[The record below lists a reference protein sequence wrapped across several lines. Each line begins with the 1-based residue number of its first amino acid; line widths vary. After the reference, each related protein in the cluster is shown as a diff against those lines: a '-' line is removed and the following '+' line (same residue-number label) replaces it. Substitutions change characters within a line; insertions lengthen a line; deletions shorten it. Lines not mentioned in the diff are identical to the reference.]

1 MSKQNSSSLVSKLM
15 KRNLREHVPRTLL
28 FVIIVALLSGTIVAL
43 SILDTS
49 AYHNIQ
55 SFYLQQH
62 GSKGHIRIDGL
73 TNAEVQKLKDSEE
86 VEGVG
91 TSIYIGDVIDSELQ
105 GEQLELRCADEIYA
119 DYTFSEPKQGR
130 MPKEKEEIA
139 LDTGILDKFGIDH
152 SIGNRITLS
161 WKENEQIIQKT
172 FKIVGIWE
180 GSKVA
185 PNHMAWVSS
194 AILPQNL
201 EARSDSELLI
211 KKYDPEKIE
220 DILSSIGIKN
230 KDYHVNEVY
239 NEEINWSILSDTLA
253 YKVGGGAVLICA
265 FFILHSVLYIAFT
278 TDRKLYGRMKV
289 LGATSKQI
297 RKAVLYQ
304 SSLLGI
310 PGIVMGLLIGT
321 ASAKLISKVIF
332 SNLMI
337 TPKVYFV
344 YWNFILSICL
354 VYAVVMI
361 AAFGPARTAGK
372 VNPSDLLSE
381 EDNIYFNSKT
391 ERRLPGLPV
400 IFQMALYN
408 IGRNKKK
415 NLLVIFLLTLGT
427 LTLGSVYVI
436 QKSFDINIYMKEI
449 ALGDFTISERTLV
462 NTWGEYNPNGDT
474 ISSDVIKTVKN
485 LPEVYETGT
494 LYSKDISLDLPDKVY
509 NNIIQYYEQ
518 NDGEILE
525 YMKQSIGWTEGYHKT
540 KENHICPTTVFGVD
554 GIVSDKLMENS
565 RLLEGEVNKEKFL
578 SGDYVLAQGLEGIDP
593 LFEQPTYSVGDKVN
607 INGKEY
613 EVMAIISAPY
623 PVIEGKVSPGYEFN
637 LQFFMPNSQFYQ
649 LFPDS
654 AIRRYTFNVHD
665 EDKQEVQKFLEDY
678 TEKYNIPL
686 ISEKSI
692 EKEYHE
698 ETNSSMVVAK
708 IISIMFLIIGIIN
721 MVNATITSVNL
732 RKKEFAM
739 MQSIGMTK
747 KQLRIL
753 LLFESIGLIT
763 ITLLI
768 SYFLNILVINIGVK
782 GYLQTQWTATYNFT
796 ITPLLLVSPI
806 LIIIAVVVPIVCFNH
821 LQKRELMDQLD
832 NSLE

>member
-1 MSKQNSSSLVSKLM
+1 M
-15 KRNLREHVPRTLL
+15 
-28 FVIIVALLSGTIVAL
+28 
-43 SILDTS
+43 
-49 AYHNIQ
+49 
-55 SFYLQQH
+55 
-62 GSKGHIRIDGL
+62 
-73 TNAEVQKLKDSEE
+73 
-86 VEGVG
+86 
-91 TSIYIGDVIDSELQ
+91 
-105 GEQLELRCADEIYA
+105 
-119 DYTFSEPKQGR
+119 
-130 MPKEKEEIA
+130 
-139 LDTGILDKFGIDH
+139 
-152 SIGNRITLS
+152 
-161 WKENEQIIQKT
+161 
-172 FKIVGIWE
+172 
-180 GSKVA
+180 
-185 PNHMAWVSS
+185 
-194 AILPQNL
+194 
-201 EARSDSELLI
+201 
-211 KKYDPEKIE
+211 
-220 DILSSIGIKN
+220 
-230 KDYHVNEVY
+230 
-239 NEEINWSILSDTLA
+239 
-253 YKVGGGAVLICA
+253 
-265 FFILHSVLYIAFT
+265 
-278 TDRKLYGRMKV
+278 
-289 LGATSKQI
+289 
-297 RKAVLYQ
+297 
-304 SSLLGI
+304 
-310 PGIVMGLLIGT
+310 
-321 ASAKLISKVIF
+321 
-332 SNLMI
+332 
-337 TPKVYFV
+337 
-344 YWNFILSICL
+344 
-354 VYAVVMI
+354 
-361 AAFGPARTAGK
+361 
-372 VNPSDLLSE
+372 
-381 EDNIYFNSKT
+381 
-391 ERRLPGLPV
+391 
-400 IFQMALYN
+400 
-408 IGRNKKK
+408 
-415 NLLVIFLLTLGT
+415 LTLGT

-462 NTWGEYNPNGDT
+462 NTWGEYDPNGDT

-554 GIVSDKLMENS
+554 GIVSDKLMENR

-708 IISIMFLIIGIIN
+708 IISIMFFIIGIIN

-753 LLFESIGLIT
+753 LLFESMGLIT